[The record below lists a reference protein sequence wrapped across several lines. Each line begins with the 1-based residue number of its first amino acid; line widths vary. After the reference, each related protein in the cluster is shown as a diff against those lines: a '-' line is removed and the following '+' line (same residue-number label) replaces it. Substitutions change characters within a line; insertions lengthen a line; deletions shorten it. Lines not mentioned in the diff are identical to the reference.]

1 VIRLSKKKVKNPNLQ
16 LFQVFLLKSEHALMK
31 KAIDQ
36 GFYESLSDLA
46 RAAIKRELRRLRQ
59 RGLR

>member
-1 VIRLSKKKVKNPNLQ
+1 MSKKKVKNPNLQ

-31 KAIDQ
+31 KAVDQ
-36 GFYESLSDLA
+36 GFYKSLSDLA
-46 RAAIKRELRRLRQ
+46 RAAINRELRRLKQ